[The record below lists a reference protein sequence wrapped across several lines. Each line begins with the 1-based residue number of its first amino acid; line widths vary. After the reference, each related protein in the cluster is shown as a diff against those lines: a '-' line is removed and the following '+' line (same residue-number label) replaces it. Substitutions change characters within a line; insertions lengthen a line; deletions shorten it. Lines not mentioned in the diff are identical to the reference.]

1 MTRAEF
7 FAKLKNPKAKTLVFV
22 VYPLTLAF
30 AGGSIAC
37 VATGY
42 AGAWSYFLYGGAAV
56 MLVYSVYTLAS
67 ALYPR
72 IKNALTAGAQKHKF
86 TRDFVRDYGFRTLV
100 FACVSFAV
108 NAGYAVFE
116 GVMGIMY
123 HSVWRGCLAAYYI
136 LLTLIRGVILAR
148 ERSCRKH
155 GEDDGTALV
164 RRIKTYGACGG
175 SLIVLDGA
183 MCGAVTLMI
192 LSDNTVAYP
201 GLSIFMSAAYTF
213 YKIIAAA
220 VHLPKAKKTS
230 DPVVQS
236 LRNINLADAL
246 ISVAALETAMLAA
259 FGGGDRMIPLR
270 AVTGFAVCAITIAMG
285 IAMTVRASS
294 ELRRIA
300 EGRGTVRF
308 GVGIDGTETLV
319 YVREDAGT
327 GFRRAEENAE
337 SEGVRG
343 GSPSEG
349 EKENERR

>member
-42 AGAWSYFLYGGAAV
+42 AGVWSYFLYGGAAV

-136 LLTLIRGVILAR
+136 LLTLIRYRNNPALRQGFTNPLCVG
-148 ERSCRKH
+148 ERF
-155 GEDDGTALV
+155 D
-164 RRIKTYGACGG
+164 I
-175 SLIVLDGA
+175 
-183 MCGAVTLMI
+183 
-192 LSDNTVAYP
+192 
-201 GLSIFMSAAYTF
+201 
-213 YKIIAAA
+213 
-220 VHLPKAKKTS
+220 
-230 DPVVQS
+230 
-236 LRNINLADAL
+236 
-246 ISVAALETAMLAA
+246 
-259 FGGGDRMIPLR
+259 
-270 AVTGFAVCAITIAMG
+270 
-285 IAMTVRASS
+285 
-294 ELRRIA
+294 
-300 EGRGTVRF
+300 
-308 GVGIDGTETLV
+308 
-319 YVREDAGT
+319 
-327 GFRRAEENAE
+327 
-337 SEGVRG
+337 
-343 GSPSEG
+343 
-349 EKENERR
+349 